1 MYLVPA
7 ALAAAAAG
15 AGERVSPPE
24 ILPGDDLADAIALC
38 EVIRR
43 DDEHTALDIK
53 AILRNANAYGVCVTL
68 AKLLAIVC
76 SEQHIDPVHMRRWA
90 ADAVN
95 RP

>member
-1 MYLVPA
+1 
-7 ALAAAAAG
+7 
-15 AGERVSPPE
+15 VSPAE

-43 DDEHTALDIK
+43 DDEHTVLDIK
-53 AILRNANAYGVCVTL
+53 SVLRNGNMYGVAVTL
-68 AKLLAIVC
+68 AKLLAAVC
-76 SEQHIDPVHMRRWA
+76 DEQEIDPVHMRRWA